1 MQRPHLLI
9 HQAAKQG
16 AHMLADAA
24 IQAIAWPYL
33 LLYERETREP
43 LLKILRTSDQSES
56 LQLIEHWFVAKSKE
70 AQYVQVAVRRSPAW
84 RL

>member
-1 MQRPHLLI
+1 MLI